1 MLVKIFKI
9 RILGLNLSGGQK
21 QRISLAR
28 VVYSQ
33 ADIYFFDDPL
43 SALDSKVGAHIF
55 NEVLGPN
62 GILSGKTRVFVT
74 HGVQFLSQADD
85 ILMIRNRDINQLGK
99 IDLKENYL
107 KDLLN
112 SEGYYELIMVFVL
125 KSNIVS

>member
-9 RILGLNLSGGQK
+9 RISGLNLSGGQK

-62 GILSGKTRVFVT
+62 GILADRTRVFVT

-85 ILMIRNRDINQLGK
+85 ILVIRNRDINQLKK

-107 KDLLN
+107 KELLN
-112 SEGYYELIMVFVL
+112 NERGSYGLIMFCV
-125 KSNIVS
+125 